1 MEQQQPEELIETIA
15 ETETYTVMRDD
26 QDGEVAYHVQLG
38 GITLHLTTDEWDEL
52 VLLVKIA
59 DNPDIE

>member
-1 MEQQQPEELIETIA
+1 MEQQPEELIETIA
-15 ETETYTVMRDD
+15 ETETFAVLRDD
-26 QDGEVAYHVQLG
+26 QNGEVAYHVELG

-52 VLLVKIA
+52 VLLIKIA